1 MKTKEIFNLC
11 GTQGNCPKVLQSEDG
26 DYIIQGY
33 VLKSDEKKTLSA
45 PNGEDIVRLPKE
57 FVKEMV
63 KALR

>member
-11 GTQGNCPKVLQSEDG
+11 NSIGNCPKVLQSEDG

-33 VLKSDEKKTLSA
+33 VLESDSKEQLNSTD
-45 PNGEDIVRLPKE
+45 GEDIVRLPKE
-57 FVKEMV
+57 FVEKMV